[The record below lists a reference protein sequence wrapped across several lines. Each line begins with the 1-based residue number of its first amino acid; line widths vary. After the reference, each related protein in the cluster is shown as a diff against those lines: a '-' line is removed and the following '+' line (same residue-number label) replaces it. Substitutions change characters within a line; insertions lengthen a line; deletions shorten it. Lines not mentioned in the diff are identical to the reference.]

1 MLWNT
6 FNCGHYLNED
16 PLWLHFMHLGMQAMQ
31 PWRLTLHTPKK
42 TLEVE
47 GNTNQM
53 TMVLVPK
60 SKKMKVLFLSKGS
73 FSHENTYQLPP
84 LKIPTSILFWV
95 NYCQYLKSKRPWPL
109 V

>member
-16 PLWLHFMHLGMQAMQ
+16 PLWLLLMHLGMQAMR

-47 GNTNQM
+47 GNIGQM
-53 TMVLVPK
+53 TMFLVPK
-60 SKKMKVLFLSKGS
+60 SKRMKVLSRGS

-84 LKIPTSILFWV
+84 LRIPISVLSWV
-95 NYCQYLKSKRPWPL
+95 NFANF
-109 V
+109 